1 MTGASTR
8 RLVVGE
14 NTNVSRDVGAV
25 QASLD
30 CQLEDENR
38 ATVNVE
44 SARLGWKVEV
54 HGEGQNVSKGRKLEI
69 LITGGVGYG
78 PCECDLKLL

>member
-1 MTGASTR
+1 M
-8 RLVVGE
+8 GE

-38 ATVNVE
+38 VTVNAG

-54 HGEGQNVSKGRKLEI
+54 R
-69 LITGGVGYG
+69 
-78 PCECDLKLL
+78 